1 VTADEFENHDSPP
14 IPPYDRNWRHPA
26 EVADTERSRHLGSAP
41 PLGRR
46 LTALTVIAS
55 VLTSLAVLTV
65 AIPKGIEE
73 YSQLNDAD
81 DNTAITTPPVKG
93 SGLASI
99 EGLRGLANSTT
110 ALSLGNR
117 RWLVATEDISPRR
130 FPAEY
135 GTAFT
140 VLKEDEE
147 VGLSV
152 IEIAAGEDVPAIK
165 TDAIDSQLTNHELH
179 DCNIL
184 DAFQKHTLASEPSL
198 ASFSDELAQPVN
210 IETPIKGLAVALNK
224 AGDIVGV
231 LVRKGH
237 SQWAVSR
244 SALMRLTER

>member
-1 VTADEFENHDSPP
+1 MTSDEFENPDSSPV
-14 IPPYDRNWRHPA
+14 PPYERNWKHPA
-26 EVADTERSRHLGSAP
+26 EVADSERTRHLGSSP

-55 VLTSLAVLTV
+55 VLASLAVLTV

-73 YSQLNDAD
+73 YTQVEESDETSVM
-81 DNTAITTPPVKG
+81 TAPPVKS

-99 EGLRGLANSTT
+99 EGLRGLANATS
-110 ALSLGNR
+110 ALSLGKR

-135 GTAFT
+135 GTAFI
-140 VLKEDEE
+140 VLREDKSI
-147 VGLSV
+147 GLSV

-165 TDAIDSQLTNHELH
+165 TEAIESQLTNHELH
-179 DCNIL
+179 GCNIV
-184 DAFQKHTLASEPSL
+184 DAFQTHTLASEPSL
-198 ASFSDELAQPVN
+198 ASSHDGHSQPVN
-210 IETPIKGLAVALNK
+210 IETSIKGLAVALNK

-244 SALMRLTER
+244 SALLRLTAR

>member
-1 VTADEFENHDSPP
+1 MTADEFENHDSPP
-14 IPPYDRNWRHPA
+14 IPPYERNWRHPA

-73 YSQLNDAD
+73 YSQLNDTD
-81 DNTAITTPPVKG
+81 DNTEITAPPVKG

-140 VLKEDEE
+140 VLKEDED

-184 DAFQKHTLASEPSL
+184 DAFQTHTLASEPSL

>member
-1 VTADEFENHDSPP
+1 MTADEFENHDSPP

-73 YSQLNDAD
+73 YSQLNDTD
-81 DNTAITTPPVKG
+81 DNTEITAPPVKG

>member
-1 VTADEFENHDSPP
+1 MTADEFENPDSRP

-26 EVADTERSRHLGSAP
+26 EVADSERSRHLGSAP

-73 YSQLNDAD
+73 YSQQNDAD
-81 DNTAITTPPVKG
+81 DSTEITAPPVKG
-93 SGLASI
+93 SGMASI
-99 EGLRGLANSTT
+99 VGLRGLANATS

-140 VLKEDEE
+140 VIKQDSN

-152 IEIAAGEDVPAIK
+152 IEIAAGEDVPAFS
-165 TDAIDSQLTNHELH
+165 TDSIESQLTNTELH

-184 DAFQKHTLASEPSL
+184 DAFQTHTLASEPSL
-198 ASFSDELAQPVN
+198 ASTNNKHSQPVN
-210 IETPIKGLAVALNK
+210 IETPIKGLAVALNE
-224 AGDIVGV
+224 ARDIVGV
-231 LVRKGH
+231 LVRNGH
-237 SQWAVSR
+237 AQWAVSR
-244 SALMRLTER
+244 SALLQLIER

>member
-1 VTADEFENHDSPP
+1 MTADEFENHDSPP

-140 VLKEDEE
+140 VLKEDED

-165 TDAIDSQLTNHELH
+165 TDSIDSQLTNYELH

-184 DAFQKHTLASEPSL
+184 DAFQTHTLASEPSL
-198 ASFSDELAQPVN
+198 ASFSDELAEPVN